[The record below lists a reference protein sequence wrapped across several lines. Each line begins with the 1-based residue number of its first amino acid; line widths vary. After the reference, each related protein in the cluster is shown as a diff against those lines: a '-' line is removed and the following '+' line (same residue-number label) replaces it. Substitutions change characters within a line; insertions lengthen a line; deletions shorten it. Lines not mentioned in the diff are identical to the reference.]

1 MSEQQ
6 DVIEELEKTGILEGV
21 RWAYSCAVARALD
34 YYSEDDGHD
43 ATLLGTLRYTLFR
56 DRLDRVFH
64 CERYAVPSGD
74 DAADLDQLFARL
86 SPREIEAMPRLAGLV
101 TRNDLN
107 NSPGWIFNTFRLLL
121 VSSDYGELHQIPW
134 SRKSPT
140 KQQVATQRNLEP
152 PPPSLFDEFDEFD
165 EDSGDWTTMPSG
177 DNELDLTTFVIANSL
192 DPLSQRHEL
201 MLGRPRLNTDSGPAW
216 HWLQDLLV
224 MPSSDRARRMV
235 GAPLP
240 AGHSPV
246 PDAPVR
252 LRRQEGQHQSKI
264 ASDTP

>member
-6 DVIEELEKTGILEGV
+6 DVIEDFETAGILEGI
-21 RWAYSCAVARALD
+21 RWAYSSAVARALD
-34 YYSEDDGHD
+34 YYSEEDGHD

-74 DAADLDQLFARL
+74 DAADLDHLFARL
-86 SPREIEAMPRLAGLV
+86 SPHEIETMPRLAGLV

-107 NSPGWIFNTFRLLL
+107 NSPGWTFTTYRLLL
-121 VSSDYGELHQIPW
+121 VSGDYGELHQIPW

-140 KQQVATQRNLEP
+140 KQQVATQRNPEP
-152 PPPSLFDEFDEFD
+152 PPPSLFDEFDEG
-165 EDSGDWTTMPSG
+165 SSDWTTTFAG
-177 DNELDLTTFVIANSL
+177 DTELDLTTFVLANSL

-216 HWLQDLLV
+216 HWLQDLLG
-224 MPSSDRARRMV
+224 MPPSDGSRRMV
-235 GAPLP
+235 DVPLP
-240 AGHSPV
+240 TGPSSV

-252 LRRQEGQHQSKI
+252 LRRHEGRHQNKI